1 MTDVFDSPVMPIMK
15 IIDTNQITTNQIA
28 HLQADG
34 ITGVIRYLSA
44 INPTGAKVV
53 QVAEAKAL
61 AAAAIRLGLV
71 NEGWGDF
78 AHGGISAGAGERDGA
93 YCAAAAPK
101 LGAAKG
107 SCIYFAVDV
116 DASMAQINKLVVPYF
131 TAVKAAMDAGGLRT
145 GVYGSGNVC
154 DFITASGLAE
164 LAWLS
169 CSMGWGGSKAYLA
182 AKPPPLVLVQ
192 HVPSIVAGMDCDQDD
207 ALGDFGD
214 FLPQWTN

>member
-1 MTDVFDSPVMPIMK
+1 MTSV
-15 IIDTNQITTNQIA
+15 IDTPQVTTNQIV

-34 ITGVIRYLSA
+34 IKTVIRYLSA
-44 INPTGAKVV
+44 INPTGSKCV
-53 QVAEAKAL
+53 QPAEAKAL
-61 AAAAIRLGLV
+61 ATAGIKLGLV

-93 YCAAAAPK
+93 FCAKYAPTVGAPK
-101 LGAAKG
+101 GA
-107 SCIYFAVDV
+107 CIFAAVDV
-116 DASMAQINKLVVPYF
+116 DATLAQINKLVVPYF
-131 TAVKAAMDAGGLRT
+131 TAFRNSLAAAGFRV
-145 GVYGSGNVC
+145 GVYGSGDVC
-154 DFITASGLAE
+154 DFITTSGLAD

-192 HVPSIVAGMDCDQDD
+192 STPTILANMSCDPDE

-214 FLPQWTN
+214 FLPQLAA